1 MTAARGCIGGQDQRL
16 HPRIRDPVQPPGV
29 GAAAPGS
36 VVLNLREP
44 PPTGH
49 PAREHGKV
57 WAWLGTEINVSAT
70 HNSPLWNL
78 H

>member
-16 HPRIRDPVQPPGV
+16 HPRVKTLCNHLGSEPLRQ
-29 GAAAPGS
+29 GS